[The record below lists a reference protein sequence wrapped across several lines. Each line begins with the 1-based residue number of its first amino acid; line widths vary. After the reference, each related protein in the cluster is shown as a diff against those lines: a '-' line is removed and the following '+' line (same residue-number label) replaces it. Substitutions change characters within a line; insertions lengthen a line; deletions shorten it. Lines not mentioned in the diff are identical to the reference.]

1 MLTRAS
7 RINPDFI
14 SAHGS
19 AFAANDGCRTRIPHV
34 EGRHVQRGG
43 DHVLALDGVAV
54 IVNAANPIGA
64 LAVQPVADNGTED
77 GRDKKR
83 RVEVYVRQ

>member
-1 MLTRAS
+1 MTAAERESLMS
-7 RINPDFI
+7 KGDMF
-14 SAHGS
+14 SA
-19 AFAANDGCRTRIPHV
+19 A
-34 EGRHVQRGG
+34 G